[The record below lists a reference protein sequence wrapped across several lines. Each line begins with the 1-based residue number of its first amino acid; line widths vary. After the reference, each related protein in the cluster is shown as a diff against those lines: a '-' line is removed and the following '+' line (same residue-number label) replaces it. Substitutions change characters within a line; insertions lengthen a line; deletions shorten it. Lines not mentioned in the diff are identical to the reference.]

1 MQHAASC
8 LQTRPR
14 MEFHHD
20 VGVPLERR
28 AESNGKSEAYHGAD
42 HDSFALVLRETVHAL
57 HAERV
62 PFALIGGLAVSC
74 FGRPRWT
81 HDIDVLIRPQDADEA
96 LRLLRAQDFQ
106 TERTDPAWLF
116 KAFKE
121 DVMVDLIFFCTGG
134 FYLEKEM
141 LDRLVWRELFGS
153 RMPLLAPEDL
163 LLLKA
168 AVHDEIG
175 PRHWHDALGILGRT
189 PLDWDYLLKRALRAP
204 RRLLSLLVY
213 AHSVDLAVPN
223 HVVKELYSRV
233 YEP

>member
-1 MQHAASC
+1 MKNY
-8 LQTRPR
+8 
-14 MEFHHD
+14 HD

-28 AESNGKSEAYHGAD
+28 AENGRADPVHGAD
-42 HDSFALVLRETVHAL
+42 HDHFGPVLKDAVEAL

-62 PFALIGGLAVSC
+62 PFALIGGLAVSS

-81 HDIDVLIRPQDADEA
+81 HDIDMLIRPEDADRA
-96 LRLLRAQDFQ
+96 LSLLKNRDFR

-116 KAFKE
+116 KGFKR

-134 FYLEKEM
+134 FYLEEEM
-141 LDRLVWRELFGS
+141 QERAVWRELFGA

-163 LLLKA
+163 ILLKA
-168 AVHDEIG
+168 AVHDEVG

-189 PLDWDYLLKRALRAP
+189 QLDWDYLLRRAQRAP

-213 AHSVDLAVPN
+213 AHSIDLAVPN
-223 HVVKELYSRV
+223 YVVNELYARV
-233 YEP
+233 YGP